1 MRTLHLILL
10 CGALT
15 GSLHAQD
22 SLPPFEGGLTQSLGQ
37 PPDHLLHAGASVG
50 VDWRSDENAALAGYG
65 LFGAT
70 LPIGPRLLNALALT
84 GEAYGGVRAD
94 QLDGGVRA
102 LVQLP
107 IFRLGFGAD
116 YNVRE
121 NRFGFVAA
129 ATLPVRRGG
138 ILGGGTLLRVEYE
151 GGPLSAARAAVLFP
165 IGQPRAG
172 RTRPREVE
180 IDVKGRSGTPPVL
193 PPDAPRLDSTLTIVR
208 RAAHRLDAL
217 VVPYLDGD
225 GPDAAAALTP
235 LVNSL
240 RSPPDI
246 PGLEGPGLQVDGV
259 VRAYHAELV
268 RAFSMA
274 AAGRWLPRG
283 GSTPEGEAAASRA
296 RAILLDHVLYPY
308 DRELGRRRSADL
320 LRNLSRFARGNFA
333 RDIVSLTA
341 SSAERESALQYVFD
355 RVLSTIEQLE
365 RDARRRWGDDRVV
378 WLPLQ
383 LALRPED
390 HDTQQE
396 LDAIVET
403 ATGVQ
408 FSDGNR
414 MWYVVNSQFITETIR
429 SIRAARDYHVLWIH
443 DFRGLN
449 SQQQPDA
456 RSLRFV
462 ADAYIRALAA
472 GARAYDERRR
482 LPMYLVILDAYYY
495 YVNDSRIWMTLL
507 EHPLG
512 PVPELPPGFEEFEHS
527 IREAQTELRDAI
539 AGSSLLQAEAAHYG
553 RAWLENLVKV
563 QVNITHPG
571 DLSFSSRDLLPIVG
585 LPDDAMRD
593 HRKIVFY
600 DVDESDPWRGLAVYT
615 GMGIGEH
622 YMRPTWEDRSIMVQG
637 PAALALKSQARRL
650 LLSQGMRP
658 DAVPYPLR
666 ERGPAPR
673 GSAADRAAVAD
684 GGQRAMELHNLTGL
698 QEKRINV
705 ARAVLYSLM
714 PPGSVVKVPD
724 SLWGSAAYVSLLTGS
739 AFRGVRVLFVTPSL
753 ASAPSSGWPAM
764 GIAHELFARLI
775 VLQQEFGVELE
786 AAGGLLKTGI
796 YNPGANTEDVLARF
810 SSAYRNARR
819 TPFLRRLFPVD
830 PSLDTLLVHAAEL
843 FPARPDSTPSLEPP
857 REMPKLHL
865 KASFFA
871 SRDAWD
877 LLIRRPEL
885 TLVLQAYLAQVLR
898 QAPDSIDVRA
908 AAAGLTEASEAMMA
922 SFQASLTDEQRRQ
935 LVYYL
940 LVGSANQDYR
950 SMFMDGEASVLLSGW
965 SGVVSLIDFAL
976 LMNLSVWIDDLEM
989 LDALMPPPSG
999 FQRGAARWLRPLM

>member
-1 MRTLHLILL
+1 MRILLLILL
-10 CGALT
+10 SGALA
-15 GSLHAQD
+15 GSLPAQD

-37 PPDHLLHAGASVG
+37 PPDRLLHAGASIG
-50 VDWRSDENAALAGYG
+50 VDWRSDENAAIAGYG

-94 QLDGGVRA
+94 QFDGGVRA

-172 RTRPREVE
+172 RTRPRDVQ
-180 IDVKGRSGTPPVL
+180 IVVKGRSSTPPVL
-193 PPDAPRLDSTLTIVR
+193 PPDAPRLDSTLAVVR
-208 RAAHRLDAL
+208 RAAQRLDAL

-225 GPDAAAALTP
+225 GPDAATALAP

-240 RSPPDI
+240 RAPPDI

-259 VRAYHAELV
+259 VRAYHVELV

-283 GSTPEGEAAASRA
+283 GSTPEGEAAAARA

-308 DRELGRRRSADL
+308 DRELGRRRGADL

-333 RDIVSLTA
+333 SDIVSLTA
-341 SSAERESALQYVFD
+341 TSAERESALLYVFD

-365 RDARRRWGDDRVV
+365 HDARRRWGDDRVV

-390 HDTQQE
+390 HDTQEE

-414 MWYVVNSQFITETIR
+414 MWYVVNSQFIAETIR

-472 GARAYDERRR
+472 GVRAYDERRR

-495 YVNDSRIWMTLL
+495 HVNDSRIWMTLL

-512 PVPELPPGFEEFEHS
+512 PVPELPPGFEEFERS
-527 IREAQTELRDAI
+527 IREAQTELRDAV
-539 AGSSLLQAEAAHYG
+539 AGSRLLQAEAAHFG
-553 RAWLENLVKV
+553 RAWLENLIKV

-637 PAALALKSQARRL
+637 PAALALKQQARRL
-650 LLSQGMRP
+650 LLGQGMPP

-843 FPARPDSTPSLEPP
+843 LPARPDSTPSLEPP

-885 TLVLQAYLAQVLR
+885 TQVLQAYLAQVLR
-898 QAPDSIDVRA
+898 QAPDSSDVRA